1 MNIQSSSH
9 CTLNLRRFCKRNA
22 FDGRKISTFLS
33 IMNEVLLRDSVACSL
48 SNSAEISF
56 SFFQKLV
63 MMHSVEKSPRSVQI
77 FFPQDVEYLVT
88 YAMNRY

>member
-1 MNIQSSSH
+1 
-9 CTLNLRRFCKRNA
+9 
-22 FDGRKISTFLS
+22 
-33 IMNEVLLRDSVACSL
+33 MNEVLLRDAVACSL

-63 MMHSVEKSPRSVQI
+63 MMHSIEKSPRSVQI
-77 FFPQDVEYLVT
+77 FFPQDVEHLVT